1 MSEKRTRWLGMAAGG
16 AVFVGAAAVGGLL
29 WQGSVFDDQFED
41 VARKLSDDGVKV
53 GLSISVEETNRHL
66 MGRDLSVTVK
76 DEHFAFR
83 WTGQATFGFGTTA
96 TLALDREYGSA
107 PQLPELG
114 LDGFEDQIKVKADLS
129 GDLSYEWTV
138 KPFRIKDDPV
148 LCSVA
153 GFTLTADKDLKH
165 TDMLWHGMTCQAN
178 DERLV
183 TGPVVMTASEDATQ
197 GRIEVEVKGGELT
210 SQGVGGLVTMEGY
223 TLHSL
228 QTRQKV
234 DEQKGETAKATTP
247 QAPEYE
253 QQWTWTVSKL
263 KLDGQTAFD
272 SWKGKLRLMNLP
284 ESFVTQMAE
293 GAMVDVQS
301 LLPLLLATDMKAKL
315 EECTFERQQKQA
327 SVTGQ
332 LGREPT
338 QWGSF
343 TVKIDREFASDEP
356 VWMDSVKELVAD
368 GALRA
373 SEGDDQGPWV
383 SQIDITD
390 EGILVNGRVY

>member
-1 MSEKRTRWLGMAAGG
+1 
-16 AVFVGAAAVGGLL
+16 
-29 WQGSVFDDQFED
+29 
-41 VARKLSDDGVKV
+41 
-53 GLSISVEETNRHL
+53 

-114 LDGFEDQIKVKADLS
+114 LDGFEDQIKVKAGLS

>member
-1 MSEKRTRWLGMAAGG
+1 
-16 AVFVGAAAVGGLL
+16 
-29 WQGSVFDDQFED
+29 
-41 VARKLSDDGVKV
+41 
-53 GLSISVEETNRHL
+53 
-66 MGRDLSVTVK
+66 
-76 DEHFAFR
+76 
-83 WTGQATFGFGTTA
+83 
-96 TLALDREYGSA
+96 
-107 PQLPELG
+107 
-114 LDGFEDQIKVKADLS
+114 
-129 GDLSYEWTV
+129 
-138 KPFRIKDDPV
+138 
-148 LCSVA
+148 
-153 GFTLTADKDLKH
+153 
-165 TDMLWHGMTCQAN
+165 MTCQAN

-183 TGPVVMTASEDATQ
+183 TVPVVMTASEDATQ

-234 DEQKGETAKATTP
+234 DEQKGETTKATTP

-263 KLDGQTAFD
+263 KLDDQTAFD

-373 SEGDDQGPWV
+373 SEGDDQGPG
-383 SQIDITD
+383 SLRS
-390 EGILVNGRVY
+390 ILRTKGF